1 MNEVANTTQLLI
13 TNRVADFLLCTFEP
27 LVFFGTVAN
36 CVLAFKAPEQIEQLK
51 ADLINDPF
59 ERFNFMEQEN
69 GELLI
74 GLQYLAE
81 SGRRIQ
87 HAVEEWR
94 VRILHFLERAKS
106 PVELGRIAVHVARPD
121 NIPSSFKLKDILNA
135 DKLGRFSV
143 HGSVDRLLV
152 SRNLSAEEIEHSR
165 QLWRDQTHD
174 FLFVQ
179 PRDVTLAVL
188 GNNVPRPA
196 NLPKHENKLIEVL
209 NSDPERRFFFIQRTP
224 AEIIV
229 RVKLS
234 EAQHQQLSEVW
245 RVKAINYL
253 LPKACAVLLSEV
265 GANVKRP
272 SIHFSTVT
280 TLREVLLE
288 DPHRRFH
295 LFGQGLMLQVAL
307 LSPAR
312 AAQELLPLPPPVLP
326 LHKGYNKMNATGDL
340 RGQQPVMNA
349 APMHHGSRPVGVAS
363 GELMRNVRYGPPVAP
378 PRHLQQSAP
387 LLALPPSAR
396 YQLNVSAGS
405 AEFSFSSAPSTSS
418 HIAFRDPMEWDVVEE
433 ARRLKN
439 LSDDFSDLFRLPPL
453 EKTPPLSSPFRT
465 AMAPPLPP
473 TVLPVDACRDPMPA
487 LGCSEAAESSQP
499 PTGVKPFPLPLDIP
513 LTPAECSP
521 LS

>member
-27 LVFFGTVAN
+27 LVFFDTVAS
-36 CVLAFKAPEQIEQLK
+36 CVLAFKTPEEIEQLK
-51 ADLINDPF
+51 ADLVNDPF
-59 ERFNFMEQEN
+59 ERFVFTEQ
-69 GELLI
+69 GGGDLLI
-74 GLQYLAE
+74 GLQYLTE

-87 HAVEEWR
+87 QAVEGWR

-152 SRNLSAEEIEHSR
+152 SRNLSAEEIENSR
-165 QLWRDQTHD
+165 QLWRDQNHD
-174 FLFVQ
+174 FLFAQ

-209 NSDPERRFFFIQRTP
+209 STDPERRFFFIQRTP
-224 AEIIV
+224 AETLV

-234 EAQHQQLSEVW
+234 DAQREHLSEVW
-245 RVKAINYL
+245 RVMVMNYL
-253 LPKACAVLLSEV
+253 LPKAGAVLLSEV

-272 SIHFSTVT
+272 SIHFGTVT

-295 LFGQGLMLQVAL
+295 LFGHGLMLQVAL
-307 LSPAR
+307 VSPAR
-312 AAQELLPLPPPVLP
+312 VAPELLPLPPPVLP
-326 LHKGYNKMNATGDL
+326 LHKGYNKVNAMGDL
-340 RGQQPVMNA
+340 RGPPPAMSA
-349 APMHHGSRPVGVAS
+349 ASMHHSSRPVEAVA
-363 GELMRNVRYGPPVAP
+363 GERMQNVRFGPPFP
-378 PRHLQQSAP
+378 PSRHMQQSTSQ
-387 LLALPPSAR
+387 LAFPPNTR
-396 YQLNVSAGS
+396 YQLNVLSTTAGF
-405 AEFSFSSAPSTSS
+405 AFSSAPSTPS
-418 HIAFRDPMEWDVVEE
+418 HIAFQDPKEWDVVEE

-439 LSDDFSDLFRLPPL
+439 LCDDFSDLFCLPPRA
-453 EKTPPLSSPFRT
+453 ETPPLSSPFLT
-465 AMAPPLPP
+465 AMTPPPP
-473 TVLPVDACRDPMPA
+473 AVLQGNACSDPPPA
-487 LGCSEAAESSQP
+487 LGCADVAEAA
-499 PTGVKPFPLPLDIP
+499 
-513 LTPAECSP
+513 
-521 LS
+521 